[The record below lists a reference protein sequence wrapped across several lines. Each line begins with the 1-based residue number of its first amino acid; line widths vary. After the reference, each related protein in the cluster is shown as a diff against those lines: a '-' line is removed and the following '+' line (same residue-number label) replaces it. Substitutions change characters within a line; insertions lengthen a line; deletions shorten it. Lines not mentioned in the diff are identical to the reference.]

1 MQVVCMAGSE
11 LWQLMSTRMF
21 VLGWAR
27 HQCRK
32 RRAMRLRQKLFCIGL
47 MPLLLQQHNQRLRA
61 MKLLALGYGALL
73 PCPVSAQHAAV

>member
-1 MQVVCMAGSE
+1 
-11 LWQLMSTRMF
+11 
-21 VLGWAR
+21 
-27 HQCRK
+27 
-32 RRAMRLRQKLFCIGL
+32 MRLRQKLFCIGL